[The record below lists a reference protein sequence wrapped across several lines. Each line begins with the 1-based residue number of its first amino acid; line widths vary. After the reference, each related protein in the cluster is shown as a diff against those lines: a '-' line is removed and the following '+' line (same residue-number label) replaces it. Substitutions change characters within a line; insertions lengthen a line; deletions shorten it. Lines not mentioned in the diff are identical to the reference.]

1 MSDRTFEPRSGPP
14 AIETKQ
20 LARSFG
26 DDIQAVAGIDLTVA
40 RGEIYGFLGPNGAGK
55 STTVRMLCTLLA
67 PTGGSATVA
76 GHDIVAE
83 PGRVRLRIGV
93 ALQEAALDPKQTG
106 LELLRL
112 QGRLY
117 GLSKAVADQRAH
129 ELGALI
135 DLTDALNRPIGG
147 YSGGMKRRL
156 DLAAALVHN
165 PDVLFLDEP
174 TTGLDPVSRA
184 TVWAEVQRLNEELEM
199 TIFLTTQYLE
209 EADALADRVGIIDG
223 GTIVAEGT
231 PTELKRNV
239 GADLIVVRVDGDA
252 KEVCDALGRV
262 PGVLGVEAHGH
273 EAVISTDNG
282 SAAVSAVVVALDLA
296 RDQGA
301 RADAA
306 HADARRRVPRGDRQ
320 PHGGGGRSRGLARSH
335 DRADLCRRST
345 HDDRKPHHRRR
356 LARRAGQARR
366 PDVRHH
372 GHRRARPAGRPARP
386 RGGHPADLHRPVL
399 LPREH
404 RDALEP
410 HREQHPRVRL
420 QGVPAADGDPARCH
434 RRLAGGGAGARR
446 AERLLRPTAA
456 QPGAAHLDPARADG
470 GRRRRRHRSHR
481 ADHDR
486 RLRRRRALRHR
497 AARRAAVRPAR
508 RAVEP
513 GVHRLR
519 LRDRPEDGEPGR
531 GQLVVPAV
539 LPVPVPHQLVRA
551 PRSAVGVARHRRHV
565 QPGDV
570 PARGAAL
577 ARSTA
582 AGRGTTSVRHCSPS

>member
-184 TVWAEVQRLNEELEM
+184 TVWAEVRRLNEELEHDH
-199 TIFLTTQYLE
+199 LPH
-209 EADALADRVGIIDG
+209 DA
-223 GTIVAEGT
+223 
-231 PTELKRNV
+231 
-239 GADLIVVRVDGDA
+239 
-252 KEVCDALGRV
+252 
-262 PGVLGVEAHGH
+262 
-273 EAVISTDNG
+273 
-282 SAAVSAVVVALDLA
+282 
-296 RDQGA
+296 
-301 RADAA
+301 
-306 HADARRRVPRGDRQ
+306 VPRG
-320 PHGGGGRSRGLARSH
+320 GR
-335 DRADLCRRST
+335 RAGRPGR
-345 HDDRKPHHRRR
+345 HHRRR
-356 LARRAGQARR
+356 HASSPRARR
-366 PDVRHH
+366 P
-372 GHRRARPAGRPARP
+372 
-386 RGGHPADLHRPVL
+386 
-399 LPREH
+399 
-404 RDALEP
+404 
-410 HREQHPRVRL
+410 
-420 QGVPAADGDPARCH
+420 
-434 RRLAGGGAGARR
+434 
-446 AERLLRPTAA
+446 
-456 QPGAAHLDPARADG
+456 
-470 GRRRRRHRSHR
+470 SS
-481 ADHDR
+481 
-486 RLRRRRALRHR
+486 
-497 AARRAAVRPAR
+497 
-508 RAVEP
+508 
-513 GVHRLR
+513 
-519 LRDRPEDGEPGR
+519 
-531 GQLVVPAV
+531 
-539 LPVPVPHQLVRA
+539 
-551 PRSAVGVARHRRHV
+551 SA
-565 QPGDV
+565 
-570 PARGAAL
+570 
-577 ARSTA
+577 
-582 AGRGTTSVRHCSPS
+582 TSVPT